1 MNGCIPKVHL
11 YVNHLLCSNHWT
23 DANCW
28 VPSSFEGIWH
38 FSSSYY
44 SLLHPLSCCPWRQW
58 TRQKLTA
65 PEIKTWIWERF
76 LIILNPIKYVVIKIQ
91 KPSTQS
97 SANSFTHVQ
106 SIPQKRL
113 KDNVSIS
120 HCPPD
125 NDTQVSTGLKLEAIL
140 LNSWALIFSNNQSSM
155 SLSVYV
161 FDPSNI

>member
-1 MNGCIPKVHL
+1 MLIAGCLPVLK
-11 YVNHLLCSNHWT
+11 
-23 DANCW
+23 
-28 VPSSFEGIWH
+28 GIWH

-44 SLLHPLSCCPWRQW
+44 RLLHPLSYCPGRQW

-76 LIILNPIKYVVIKIQ
+76 LIILNPIKYVAIKIQ

-125 NDTQVSTGLKLEAIL
+125 NDTQVSTGLKLR
-140 LNSWALIFSNNQSSM
+140 SYTSKFMGTDFFSQSVIHVSLCLCLRPLKHIAKQKM
-155 SLSVYV
+155 SGVRGGWGVSTKC
-161 FDPSNI
+161 DSQ